1 MVKEIKSTLES
12 FRSPSREAHAG
23 GAAGYGFG
31 EERALPV
38 HAPFPH
44 EPPTRDPDIWP
55 PPAPT
60 PDPPKC
66 AHCAQLTP

>member
-12 FRSPSREAHAG
+12 FRSHSREAHG
-23 GAAGYGFG
+23 GGAAAGYGFG

-44 EPPTRDPDIWP
+44 EPPTRDPDVWP
-55 PPAPT
+55 PPPPAAV
-60 PDPPKC
+60 PDPPKY
-66 AHCAQLTP
+66 PI